1 MGQVTTVTIAGVVY
15 SIYGERDPNGATP
28 QMSAGEYLNADPEWA
43 ATWTV
48 ETPDDQ
54 SRALVKATR
63 YLDGK
68 RWAGTQTDTATPQP
82 LQWPRTG
89 VTRADGTAVDSAT
102 VPDEIVFATYLLAAM
117 LAADPEALNQ
127 TPAQAANIQYV
138 KAGSAEVRFQRVLS
152 TGIFPAAVQDLIG
165 QFLAGA
171 SPGTYGFGIASGV
184 NDQSSFDEASDFY
197 LVGGV
202 DPTGP
207 VSGA

>member
-43 ATWTV
+43 ATWTN

-68 RWAGTQTDTATPQP
+68 RWAGTQTDTVTPQP

-171 SPGTYGFGIASGV
+171 AASGLGGAYV
-184 NDQSSFDEASDFY
+184 TGATDYSVADACDAY
-197 LVGGV
+197 TVGR
-202 DPTGP
+202 P
-207 VSGA
+207 